1 MKDVIP
7 KHVQIETINGVCTA
21 RCTMCTI
28 ETWTRKPMV
37 MNKEIFS
44 RILEKF
50 KPYLQGIHYIT
61 LHFCGEPLLD
71 REILEK
77 VKIAKEMGFIG
88 TGFATNCTELDEYKS
103 HELIEAGLDT
113 IICSI
118 DGINKHTHESI
129 RIGTNFEEIV
139 SNVKKFIK
147 IRNKSGKT
155 RIMVR
160 FIRQEINKEEWLLFL
175 IIGQSS

>member
-50 KPYLQGIHYIT
+50 KPYLKGIHYIT

-71 REILEK
+71 REISEK
-77 VKIAKEMGFIG
+77 VKIAKEMGHR
-88 TGFATNCTELDEYKS
+88 NW
-103 HELIEAGLDT
+103 
-113 IICSI
+113 IC
-118 DGINKHTHESI
+118 DKLHGA
-129 RIGTNFEEIV
+129 
-139 SNVKKFIK
+139 
-147 IRNKSGKT
+147 
-155 RIMVR
+155 
-160 FIRQEINKEEWLLFL
+160 
-175 IIGQSS
+175 